1 MADEY
6 VTLDDG
12 TVARVA
18 SLEEYNDA
26 TKKRADAERKAK
38 AAARRAAERKSL
50 VLEDVIA
57 ERDERRERRR
67 RANATETPEQ
77 INARRAAD
85 AARQRS
91 LYHGQTPED
100 LEQSRELRRQR
111 VAAQRN
117 TETPSQREAR
127 LASQRERVARHR
139 ASKRATTHA
148 PSPPATPSLPVEVTP
163 TPWIDPAGNLEE

>member
-1 MADEY
+1 MPDEY

-12 TVARVA
+12 TVARVT
-18 SLEEYNDA
+18 SLDEYNGA
-26 TKKRADAERKAK
+26 EAKRADADRKAK

-77 INARRAAD
+77 AIARRADD
-85 AARQRS
+85 AARQRA
-91 LYHGQTPED
+91 LYHGQALED
-100 LEQSRELRRQR
+100 LERNREIRRQR

-139 ASKRATTHA
+139 AAKRATA
-148 PSPPATPSLPVEVTP
+148 PTQQPEPQSLPVEVTP
-163 TPWIDPAGNLEE
+163 SPWVNPAGNLEE